1 MTSGMFETKEN
12 KKGGFMAKTRKEA
25 KIIGSCSQ
33 EKGLVTSRNPE
44 KCQRC
49 VREDLPESE
58 TPKRKPRYFL
68 KTSEKI
74 LFENGI

>member
-1 MTSGMFETKEN
+1 
-12 KKGGFMAKTRKEA
+12 MAKTGKETKA
-25 KIIGSCSQ
+25 IGRCSQ
-33 EKGLVTSRNPE
+33 ERGGITSRNSE

-68 KTSEKI
+68 KSSEKLI
-74 LFENGI
+74 MEN